1 MINDEFINLI
11 HHLSIIIKRK
21 IMATLLGIGTKVKFL
36 TTPDSGVIIEKL
48 GDGMV
53 MVKLDDFDM
62 DIPAFEEDL
71 VRAEDFLS
79 QKVTVPVSVPKVKP
93 NLKSNLQ
100 AIIPP
105 LSIKPVLSNSGI
117 QLAFEPVKKA
127 SGEIDKYIIYLL
139 NDTSFDVVFSADFLV
154 FDDVE
159 WSKNGILKAVQ
170 FEKMGELSF
179 DTVNDLPQLDVSI
192 KPISTEGSEESF
204 FKTLKVK
211 PKQFIKNYQLSK
223 FINREVHLFPLF
235 DKLESKS
242 SETKEDL
249 TKYTSDLLKT
259 AKQKSRGKDDL
270 RMFDP
275 VPNVNE
281 YASFIPE
288 IDLHIEM
295 LHHAPRDLTTE
306 EIVGVQIKSFES
318 FLANAI
324 RLNVPKIYVIH
335 GIGKGRLR
343 DLVAARLR
351 RHPNILMFKNE
362 YHEKYGFGAT
372 QVWLR

>member
-1 MINDEFINLI
+1 
-11 HHLSIIIKRK
+11 
-21 IMATLLGIGTKVKFL
+21 MATLLGIGTKVKFL

-79 QKVTVPVSVPKVKP
+79 QKVAIPSLAPKVKP
-93 NLKSNLQ
+93 DLKNSLKPINH
-100 AIIPP
+100 P
-105 LSIKPVLSNSGI
+105 LSIKPVLTNSGI
-117 QLAFEPVKKA
+117 QLAFEPIQKT
-127 SGEIDKYIIYLL
+127 SGEIDKFIIYLL
-139 NDTSFDVVFSADFLV
+139 NDTSFDVVYSLDFLV
-154 FDDVE
+154 FDKVE

-170 FEKMGELSF
+170 FEKIGELSF
-179 DTVNDLPQLDVSI
+179 DTVNDAPQFDVTI
-192 KPISTEGSEESF
+192 NPITTEGSDETFS
-204 FKTLKVK
+204 KTVKIK
-211 PKQFIKNYQLSK
+211 PKQFVKNYQLSK
-223 FINREVHLFPLF
+223 FLNREIHAFPVF
-235 DKLESKS
+235 DTLETHA
-242 SETKEDL
+242 TKEDL

-259 AKQKSRGKDDL
+259 AKQKSKGKDDL
-270 RMFDP
+270 RLFDP

-281 YASFIPE
+281 YASFVPE

-295 LHHAPRDLTTE
+295 LHEAHNSLTNE
-306 EIVGVQIKSFES
+306 EIVAVQIKSFEA
-318 FLANAI
+318 FLAKAI
-324 RLNVPKIYVIH
+324 RLNIPKVYVIH

-343 DLVAARLR
+343 DLIAARLR

>member
-1 MINDEFINLI
+1 
-11 HHLSIIIKRK
+11 
-21 IMATLLGIGTKVKFL
+21 MATLLGIGTKVKFL

-79 QKVTVPVSVPKVKP
+79 QKITVPTPVPKLKP
-93 NLKSNLQ
+93 NLKPNQ
-100 AIIPP
+100 PAIAPP

-127 SGEIDKYIIYLL
+127 SGEIDKFIIFLL
-139 NDTSFDVVFSADFLV
+139 NDTRFDVVFTLDFLV
-154 FDDVE
+154 FERVE

-170 FEKMGELSF
+170 FEKIGELSF
-179 DTVNDLPQLDVSI
+179 DTVNDSPQLDVTI
-192 KPISTEGSEESF
+192 KPITTEGSDETFS
-204 FKTLKVK
+204 KTLKIK
-211 PKQFIKNYQLSK
+211 PKQFVKNYQLSK
-223 FINREVHLFPLF
+223 FINREVHVFPVF
-235 DKLESKS
+235 DNLNNK
-242 SETKEDL
+242 TAGAKEDL

-259 AKQKSRGKDDL
+259 AKQKSKGASDL
-270 RMFDP
+270 RLFDP
-275 VPNVNE
+275 VPNAHE
-281 YASFIPE
+281 YASFVPE

-318 FLANAI
+318 FLAKAI
-324 RLNVPKIYVIH
+324 RLNIPKVYVIH

-343 DLVAARLR
+343 DLIAARLR

>member
-1 MINDEFINLI
+1 
-11 HHLSIIIKRK
+11 
-21 IMATLLGIGTKVKFL
+21 MATLLGIGTKVKFL

>member
-1 MINDEFINLI
+1 
-11 HHLSIIIKRK
+11 
-21 IMATLLGIGTKVKFL
+21 MATLLGIGTKVKFL
-36 TTPDSGVIIEKL
+36 TTPDSGIIIEKL

-79 QKVTVPVSVPKVKP
+79 QKNAVLPTVPKVKP
-93 NLKSNLQ
+93 ILKPNQQ

-105 LSIKPVLSNSGI
+105 LSIKPVLTNSGI
-117 QLAFEPVKKA
+117 QLAFEPIKKA
-127 SGEIDKYIIYLL
+127 SGEIDKFTLYLL
-139 NDTSFDVVFSADFLV
+139 NDTRFDVVFTLDFLV
-154 FDDVE
+154 FDAVE
-159 WSKNGILKAVQ
+159 WTKNGILKAVQ
-170 FEKMGELSF
+170 FEKVGELSF
-179 DTVNDLPQLDVSI
+179 DTVNDSPQLDVTI
-192 KPISTEGSEESF
+192 KPITTAGSDEVFS
-204 FKTLKVK
+204 KVLKIK
-211 PKQFIKNYQLSK
+211 PKQFVKNHQLSK
-223 FINREVHLFPLF
+223 FLNREAHVFPIF
-235 DKLESKS
+235 DTLEN
-242 SETKEDL
+242 KEVTAKNDL
-249 TKYTSDLLKT
+249 TQYTSDLLKT
-259 AKQKSRGKDDL
+259 AKQKSKGKDDL

-281 YASFIPE
+281 YAAFVPE

-306 EIVGVQIKSFES
+306 EIVGIQIKSFES
-318 FLANAI
+318 FLAKAI
-324 RLNVPKIYVIH
+324 RLNIPKVYVIH

-343 DLVAARLR
+343 DLIAARLR